1 MIPTRFLFQ
10 LAEYERITIE
20 WHDFT
25 HIDALYTYT
34 PEMPAPII
42 AISNSLHTH
51 ERKLRCVLAHELGHH
66 FLTAGH
72 HIIAASGTSS
82 VYATKNEHLA
92 TKWAVNLLVPTD
104 VFIQRIKDG
113 MDGQQLA
120 DYFHVTHDFI
130 KFKSE
135 LIKVDER
142 QSDIVSELRASYNAF
157 FSIK

>member
-1 MIPTRFLFQ
+1 VIPTHFLFQ
-10 LAEYERITIE
+10 LSEYEGIAIE
-20 WHDFT
+20 WRDLH
-25 HIDALYTYT
+25 HIKGIYTYT
-34 PEMPAPII
+34 PGMARPVIVL
-42 AISNSLHTH
+42 STTLHTQ

-66 FLTAGH
+66 YETAGH

-113 MDGQQLA
+113 MDGHQLA

-130 KFKSE
+130 KLKGE
-135 LIKVDER
+135 LIKLDER
-142 QSDIVSELRASYNAF
+142 QSDIIFELKASYNVF
-157 FSIK
+157 F

>member
-51 ERKLRCVLAHELGHH
+51 ERKLRYVLAHELGHH

-72 HIIAASGTSS
+72 HAIAASTTNRI
-82 VYATKNEHLA
+82 YASKNEHLA
-92 TKWAVNLLVPTD
+92 TKWAVDLLVPAD
-104 VFIQRIKDG
+104 HFLQCIKDG
-113 MDGQQLA
+113 MDGLVLA
-120 DYFHVTHDFI
+120 DYFYVTHDFI
-130 KFKSE
+130 RFKSE
-135 LIKVDER
+135 LILRDER
-142 QSDIVSELRASYNAF
+142 YSSAVAELRASYNVVF
-157 FSIK
+157 

>member
-1 MIPTRFLFQ
+1 MRQVIPTFFLFQ
-10 LAEYERITIE
+10 LAEFEGIAIE
-20 WHDFT
+20 WHRFN
-25 HIDALYTYT
+25 HMDALYMYT
-34 PEMPAPII
+34 PSIPKPVI
-42 AISNSLHTH
+42 ALSKTLQTQ

-66 FLTAGH
+66 FETAGH
-72 HIIAASGTSS
+72 HIIAANSTSS
-82 VYATKNEHLA
+82 VYATKNELLA

-120 DYFHVTHDFI
+120 DYFHVTDDFI

-142 QSDIVSELRASYNAF
+142 QSDIASELRASYNVVF
-157 FSIK
+157 